1 MSSEK
6 KQKLTKAE
14 LRRKEVF
21 EKMAEGLAA
30 EGYTQKILKLNFV
43 ELNVL
48 TLLIAIPFMIPF
60 LAAFRLFG
68 NEFNIERGTSFIAV
82 IAFLVLIVVHEL
94 LHGIAF
100 SHFASDGWKSVS
112 FGFNVKYCCP
122 YCNCL
127 QPLKKKP
134 MIICALLPTI
144 VLGFG
149 FGIAAVISGSSLL
162 LVISCLNIAGGGGD
176 LFIVLKVLLYK
187 TKCEDVLFIDHPYE
201 IGTAVFER

>member
-14 LRRKEVF
+14 LRRKETF

-68 NEFNIERGTSFIAV
+68 NELNIERGTSFIAV
-82 IAFLVLIVVHEL
+82 IAFLALIVVHEL

-100 SHFASDGWKSVS
+100 SHFASNGWKSVS

-162 LVISCLNIAGGGGD
+162 LLISCFNIAGGGGD
-176 LFIVLKVLLYK
+176 LFIILKVLLYK
-187 TKCEDVLFIDHPYE
+187 TKCKDVLFIDHPYE

>member
-1 MSSEK
+1 MGGYYPPEISFWNYEYNTSYPLYNITPHSKEYDMSSEK

-14 LRRKEVF
+14 LRRKETF

-82 IAFLVLIVVHEL
+82 IAFLLLIVVHEL

-100 SHFASDGWKSVS
+100 
-112 FGFNVKYCCP
+112 
-122 YCNCL
+122 
-127 QPLKKKP
+127 
-134 MIICALLPTI
+134 
-144 VLGFG
+144 
-149 FGIAAVISGSSLL
+149 
-162 LVISCLNIAGGGGD
+162 
-176 LFIVLKVLLYK
+176 
-187 TKCEDVLFIDHPYE
+187 
-201 IGTAVFER
+201 